1 MIWGDKFNNKRDIN
15 YFIRTNESARGKRRA
30 SCLSRSTAP
39 SVSSMAGAR
48 GERGVCSRRSL
59 RSSRRTASMAVT
71 IHSRLHRYNEIII
84 LHLVLIMNKYKMTL
98 FGCAFVLIRNI
109 RTKI

>member
-39 SVSSMAGAR
+39 SVSS
-48 GERGVCSRRSL
+48 
-59 RSSRRTASMAVT
+59 
-71 IHSRLHRYNEIII
+71 
-84 LHLVLIMNKYKMTL
+84 
-98 FGCAFVLIRNI
+98 
-109 RTKI
+109 

>member
-15 YFIRTNESARGKRRA
+15 YFIRTNESARGKHRV

-48 GERGVCSRRSL
+48 GERGRL
-59 RSSRRTASMAVT
+59 AVF
-71 IHSRLHRYNEIII
+71 SPFPPLLSPHRDNGRY
-84 LHLVLIMNKYKMTL
+84 HTL
-98 FGCAFVLIRNI
+98 AITQI
-109 RTKI
+109 